1 MPSPVWNGNPGG
13 GIVNGVP
20 RKITVDAAI
29 DRLEKGGF
37 QRKLLF
43 AAGMCNAVN
52 AMAVMVLSFIRSA
65 VIVDFGVSVD
75 QSSWFESSVFIGILF
90 GTVFMSA
97 AIVPCCF

>member
-1 MPSPVWNGNPGG
+1 MPAPARDDGRQLQGH
-13 GIVNGVP
+13 IVNVVP
-20 RKITVDAAI
+20 RKLTVDEAI

-52 AMAVMVLSFIRSA
+52 AMAVMVLSFVRSA

-90 GTVFMSA
+90 GTMPA
-97 AIVPCCF
+97 AQVLLMT